1 MKSAGIRSNGNG
13 IEYLWFR
20 TPDDQYRLLA
30 LMRLTYIPV
39 AAREDPDV
47 LGKSWAMLRGLYAA
61 RVDFAYVAA
70 GIWTPR
76 PVGILQFYGAL
87 AEGPDEE
94 AARAELRRRMNAVL
108 AAFRA
113 AYPQSRLSPADTED
127 LRWILEAVTNFPHA
141 LALLGQPSPRAAPR
155 GLGRDGKT
163 GAEDD
168 EFASQQNE
176 ILFRGLAALR
186 KDFLFQFLAD
196 RMDRRKLA
204 QMLQEVAEEASI
216 FASRVRGARTMGF
229 TVGLP
234 VMGAVARAAS
244 AGRGYSTSEADS
256 TAHTDS
262 HSTGT
267 AHTKAWSHTDSYARS
282 EGGFESWGTAT
293 TSGTSYT
300 RSVSHTESQATTDGT
315 AHTDSYAVT
324 DGTAHTSGSSTSTSV
339 THVPEVVSSSFS
351 TSKAD
356 PANPPVSVTVDVP
369 AATESSG
376 VVPQESTTR
385 VTPPTT
391 AHYGAGMQV
400 GGQATV
406 GIQGTGLGGNAS
418 ISGQIGIT
426 EPLTDGLS
434 KTEGTSF
441 PRTYTQP
448 ASGEFLDKSSLAD
461 LAHRIANGEHVGY
474 IPPGVGVS
482 VSTQRGGHIVNTTSV
497 TPAHTVTSSTSSSF
511 SSVTTSHSETRGTA
525 DTTSHAETRGTA
537 ETTGESWGSFSSTT
551 NSYSHG
557 RSWGETWGRAD
568 SYGEADTTSEA
579 RGTADTTGHAEGVSR
594 GQQTA
599 EALSH
604 GWSFGV
610 VPSWSIGRSWQV
622 EEDQFDQVARLYRLV
637 EAQLERATAEGA
649 YRGSVFLLLRDEDA
663 LKAAEA
669 LAVSAFHGA
678 DVPTPVLPARGRCAD
693 QHARVFEPCRCPD
706 PIRHPLGGSALGS
719 VLTFEQAAAYAA
731 PGLFEEGVATTMQE
745 ALPPLAFYPPQK
757 DGILLGHQYSPET
770 GDLSEVPLLLPRE
783 RYSHAAFVADTRF
796 GKSVAAERL
805 ALESTVAWQM
815 RTIVLDFGAG
825 WRKLLNV
832 PQLAGHADFY
842 SLSPGGPRPL
852 RWNPL
857 QIGKR
862 IHPEVQ
868 WRAFCDIFSAIS
880 KMGVRR
886 QGPELREALRQVYLR
901 AGVLVDDPVLPPEWR
916 EVLPEEADVIRQAR
930 AERGLPAEDRTGWP
944 LSALE
949 PFERQALAVHR
960 SRAVGLP
967 DLYAEVEGKL
977 ATIPAKDTTMRGVLE
992 GILYRLHP
1000 LVQGAAARQYAPGA
1014 DTIALEDLA
1023 LPWGLAIVEG
1033 GADLDEFS
1041 KAFLLGWLAWL
1052 LWRDMV
1058 ARRQADGQHLQPMQ
1072 IVFEEANKILNG
1084 PQVAADEEEG
1094 GGNYTAEQ
1102 FALMWRDSAKYRCY
1116 LHVIAQSPSLLPRG
1130 ILSSCSIVFVGQL
1143 KDPNDAKIAMAMLER
1158 SEVGFVDEPYRR
1170 LIRRLGVGQFLC
1182 RLAYGE
1188 MSQLEPVL
1196 IRPLMVHL
1204 PEPSDEEIRRM
1215 FP

>member
-1 MKSAGIRSNGNG
+1 MKEAGIRSNGNG

-20 TPDDQYRLLA
+20 THDDQYRLLA
-30 LMRLTYIPV
+30 LLRLAYIPV
-39 AAREDPDV
+39 TAREDPDV

-61 RVDFAYVAA
+61 HVDFAYVAA

-76 PVGILQFYGAL
+76 PVGVLQFYGAL

-94 AARAELRRRMNAVL
+94 SARAELRRRTNAVV

-127 LRWILEAVTNFPHA
+127 LRWILEAVTSFPHA

-196 RMDRRKLA
+196 RMDRRRLA
-204 QMLQEVAEEASI
+204 ELLQHVAEEASI
-216 FASRVRGARTMGF
+216 FASRVRGSRTLGF
-229 TVGLP
+229 SFSLP

-244 AGRGYSTSEADS
+244 AGRGYSTSSADS

-262 HSTGT
+262 HATGT
-267 AHTKAWSHTDSYARS
+267 AHTKSWSHTDSYARS

-293 TSGTSYT
+293 TTGSSYT
-300 RSVSHTESQATTDGT
+300 RSVSHTDSHATSDGT
-315 AHTDSYAVT
+315 AHTDSHAVT

-339 THVPEVVSSSFS
+339 SHGSSWGVSDTSSASWSVSHGGGISSAHTLGTATSSSDTTSQAS
-351 TSKAD
+351 TDSTQTSSSHTD
-356 PANPPVSVTVDVP
+356 SSSVTAGVSGSASVGLDGDLGWNMGPLAQVG
-369 AATESSG
+369 ASVGATLGASMSSTVG
-376 VVPQESTTR
+376 DADTTG
-385 VTPPTT
+385 T
-391 AHYGAGMQV
+391 AHGTANTSGTAHTDATTTSSSHTTGMQSSWS
-400 GGQATV
+400 
-406 GIQGTGLGGNAS
+406 TG
-418 ISGQIGIT
+418 
-426 EPLTDGLS
+426 
-434 KTEGTSF
+434 
-441 PRTYTQP
+441 
-448 ASGEFLDKSSLAD
+448 ASGGH
-461 LAHRIANGEHVGY
+461 AHSVSHGGFS
-474 IPPGVGVS
+474 S
-482 VSTQRGGHIVNTTSV
+482 VSTS
-497 TPAHTVTSSTSSSF
+497 SSSF
-511 SSVTTSHSETRGTA
+511 SSDTVSHSETRGTA
-525 DTTSHAETRGTA
+525 DTTSHSETRGTA
-537 ETTGESWGSFSSTT
+537 DGTGESWGAFSSTT
-551 NSYSHG
+551 HSYSHG
-557 RSWGETWGRAD
+557 RSWAEAWGHAD
-568 SYGEADTTSEA
+568 SYGEADTTSET
-579 RGTADTTGHAEGVSR
+579 RGTADTTGHTEGVMR

-599 EALSH
+599 EALSG

-610 VPSWSIGRSWQV
+610 VPSWNIGRTWQV

-663 LKAAEA
+663 LRAAEA

-719 VLTFEQAAAYAA
+719 VVTFEQAAAYAA

-757 DGILLGHQYSPET
+757 DGVLLGHQYSPET

-805 ALESTVAWQM
+805 VLESTVAWQM

-825 WRKLLNV
+825 WRKLLNA

-857 QIGKR
+857 QIGRR

-901 AGVLVDDPVLPPEWR
+901 AGVLVDDPALPLEWK

-930 AERGLPAEDRTGWP
+930 AERGLPDEDRTGWP

-977 ATIPAKDTTMRGVLE
+977 ASVPAKDTTMRGVLE

-1023 LPWGLAIVEG
+1023 LPWGLAVVEG

-1130 ILSSCSIVFVGQL
+1130 ILSSCSLVFVGQL

-1204 PEPSDEEIRRM
+1204 PEPSDGEIRNM
-1215 FP
+1215 FF

>member
-1 MKSAGIRSNGNG
+1 MKNAGIRSNGNG

-61 RVDFAYVAA
+61 QVDFAYVAA

-141 LALLGQPSPRAAPR
+141 MALLGQPSPRAAPR

-256 TAHTDS
+256 TAHTES

-293 TSGTSYT
+293 TTGSSYT

-324 DGTAHTSGSSTSTSV
+324 DGTAHTSGSSTSTTTSSGSSWSV
-339 THVPEVVSSSFS
+339 ADTSS
-351 TSKAD
+351 TSW
-356 PANPPVSVTVDVP
+356 SM
-369 AATESSG
+369 G
-376 VVPQESTTR
+376 
-385 VTPPTT
+385 
-391 AHYGAGMQV
+391 
-400 GGQATV
+400 
-406 GIQGTGLGGNAS
+406 
-418 ISGQIGIT
+418 ISGG
-426 EPLTDGLS
+426 S
-434 KTEGTSF
+434 SRSHTEGTAHTDSSAQSSADTTSTTTNMSRTESHADSLGFNAGGRLGLRGSF
-441 PRTYTQP
+441 AP
-448 ASGEFLDKSSLAD
+448 LDMGVGAD
-461 LAHRIANGEHVGY
+461 LGMDMGVSRTSTRGEATTTGTAIGNAHTAGTTTGQADTTSSSDTTGTHSGWSVGMSGGHSHTTSY
-474 IPPGVGVS
+474 GGFSS
-482 VSTQRGGHIVNTTSV
+482 VSTS
-497 TPAHTVTSSTSSSF
+497 SSSF
-511 SSVTTSHSETRGTA
+511 SSDTVSHSETRGTA

-663 LKAAEA
+663 LRAAEA

-719 VLTFEQAAAYAA
+719 VVTFEQAAAYAA

-757 DGILLGHQYSPET
+757 DGVLLGHQYSPET

-805 ALESTVAWQM
+805 VLESTVAWQM

-825 WRKLLNV
+825 WRKLLNA

-901 AGVLVDDPVLPPEWR
+901 AGVLVDDPALPPEWK
-916 EVLPEEADVIRQAR
+916 EVLPEEADVVRQAR
-930 AERGLPAEDRTGWP
+930 AERGLPDEDRTGWP

-967 DLYAEVEGKL
+967 DLYAEVEEKL

-1023 LPWGLAIVEG
+1023 LPWGLAVVEG

-1130 ILSSCSIVFVGQL
+1130 ILSSCSLVFVGQL